1 MRNRAYVLCHVLV
14 LLAATGLVQS
24 STLNDEP
31 ARILRSGSP
40 GSLMNSRQVMLPNTP
55 PRVRI
60 NTALIFTLTQGDSTY
75 SIPVLEKAQDV
86 VAFYN
91 YYSASSH
98 TGYEVAYE
106 SKVFL
111 YRNTIDNSLHLIM
124 THNIDYPPPTGSG
137 RVDFDLSGI
146 PAGAYVSQS
155 DDPSHPWDP
164 PRTQEFSLAYP
175 AMEGHWFYGDN
186 TDGGVLSGLPLDTDW
201 CITINPL
208 YFDNINRWIYHFG
221 SGDPIELE
229 MDKPVTICFT
239 PPEDPEEVDID
250 EGGQVSFSGFFDD
263 PEAYDTHVAVW
274 EFGDGTDSMGTFSPG
289 VGYTHHDMDPIV
301 HAYGDNGDLTASLV
315 VTDNNNGQGFAEVS
329 VLVHNVSPD
338 VTAGSDLTINQGD
351 TVSLTASFADPGW
364 LDTHTGMIDWGDA
377 EVDTAAV
384 VEENDPPNAT
394 GTVTGEHYYEDCD
407 VFEVSVTITDDD
419 GGIGIDLL
427 EITVIDATP
436 PRITCPPDTVL
447 EAGDDCEAT

>member
-1 MRNRAYVLCHVLV
+1 
-14 LLAATGLVQS
+14 
-24 STLNDEP
+24 
-31 ARILRSGSP
+31 
-40 GSLMNSRQVMLPNTP
+40 MNSRQVMLPNTP

-186 TDGGVLSGLPLDTDW
+186 TDGVVLSGLPLDTDW